1 MAIQI
6 LPREENQ
13 YGRLAEVLGA
23 GLGYGIGNIA
33 REPLRR
39 AEQEK
44 NIESLKGLGFSE
56 QEAKAISAQP
66 ANVQQDIIK
75 NRMATQSQLMTQQH
89 KLNAQNQENA
99 LFSALASGDTSS
111 LANIL
116 GGLGQ
121 QEQIPGKEQM
131 TINPDQRLQLG
142 ASFLSPQRYSAL
154 EKSIR
159 GGQKLEQ
166 QKEEASNRDIKARQA
181 AFAESRKDINQR
193 YKARKKEKH
202 ALDEFRQLIDRGNLS
217 DSRYVSFLRK
227 FNLDI
232 PALLSNDDAVLIKLR
247 NEFLPR
253 LKSIFGGDVSN
264 QQLEQFMKGLPDLIQ
279 TDEGK
284 RQLIDIIDL
293 AGEAD
298 EVYYKAMRGIEK
310 KYGDKIPWDALSQ
323 VNEEAEDR
331 INELGNKMRQLH
343 GFNSSDNRNQ
353 QANAPQNNIE
363 QPQQQQNIPQI
374 NQSQSIPR
382 LPQTPQGQ
390 SLANASNAIGRQVVR
405 PTLAAAS
412 SVGSIPRNIVDLATS
427 VIPKIDVADIP
438 EDVRKL
444 LPEDSMRQIEE
455 YQKNPQP
462 LRSLLQ
468 SVSEYLPSQEQI
480 KKAFGHYLPDSYVN
494 PQNSSEEFIDDVV
507 SDVASLM
514 VGGGAGAAK
523 SLITAGLGNIAK
535 VIPKSLGFSKGVQE
549 GSKIGV
555 MMLTSLGMGPK
566 LKDAANNLYT
576 EAEALTAGKRLPA
589 DKIIETASNIE
600 KKYLSSGLNTEDK
613 KELANV
619 IGQIKE
625 RVPSQNVKD
634 FDLRDVWQIKK
645 DMVEPI
651 DSVTRGSEAQK
662 HLFELRSAID
672 QSLKNSPNKEF
683 STLLTKADK
692 LYEGIKNGASANKF
706 IKDSFKKHGI
716 AIGAAGA
723 YPLFKS
729 LISNPLGTIGSIASP
744 WLGANSILMVNN
756 ILKNKEVRNQYVKFI
771 TAAAKNNAPALI
783 KAAKNIEKSAK

>member
-6 LPREENQ
+6 LPQEENQ
-13 YGRLAEVLGA
+13 YGRLAELL
-23 GLGYGIGNIA
+23 GLGLGRGVGGIA
-33 REPLRR
+33 REPLRK

-56 QEAKAISAQP
+56 QEARAISAQP

-75 NRMATQSQLMTQQH
+75 NRMATQSQLMSQQQ
-89 KLNAQNQENA
+89 KLNAQNQSNQ
-99 LFSALASGDTSS
+99 LFSALASGDTGS
-111 LANIL
+111 LMNLL
-116 GGLGQ
+116 GGLGS
-121 QEQIPGKEQM
+121 QEQIPGQEQM

-142 ASFLSPQRYSAL
+142 SQLLSPQQYSAL

-159 GGQKLEQ
+159 GGQKLEL
-166 QKEEASNRDIKARQA
+166 QKEAT
-181 AFAESRKDINQR
+181 ESKDIASRQKLFSKLKTRINDD
-193 YKARKKEKH
+193 YKSYNHDKHTLELIKNVSEKG
-202 ALDEFRQLIDRGNLS
+202 DLS
-217 DSRYVSFLRK
+217 SPKYISLLRK
-227 FNLDI
+227 LGLDVD
-232 PALLSNDDAVLIKLR
+232 ALMTNDDTVLIKLR
-247 NEFLPR
+247 NEFLPS
-253 LKSIFGGDVSN
+253 LKTIFGGRVTNLDLEQFLKGIPDLTQTKEGRGKLVNILGLINEGKKSYYDAMKKIEKKHGDKLPYNFESLLQDSAQKDLDRIGSQLNSLYNFGGTSEQQDN
-264 QQLEQFMKGLPDLIQ
+264 QQL
-279 TDEGK
+279 
-284 RQLIDIIDL
+284 
-293 AGEAD
+293 
-298 EVYYKAMRGIEK
+298 
-310 KYGDKIPWDALSQ
+310 S
-323 VNEEAEDR
+323 
-331 INELGNKMRQLH
+331 
-343 GFNSSDNRNQ
+343 
-353 QANAPQNNIE
+353 
-363 QPQQQQNIPQI
+363 QPQQQQVIPSI
-374 NQSQSIPR
+374 NQSPSVPRAQS
-382 LPQTPQGQ
+382 PQGE
-390 SLANASNAIGRQVVR
+390 AISNAIGGAARQVIR

-427 VIPKIDVADIP
+427 VIPQIDVADIP

-444 LPEDSMRQIEE
+444 LPEDSIRQIEE

-468 SVSEYLPSQEQI
+468 SVSEYLPSQDQI
-480 KKAFGHYLPDSYVN
+480 KKAFGHYLPEGYIN

-507 SDVASLM
+507 SDAASLM

-535 VIPKSLGFSKGVQE
+535 IIPKSLGFSKGVQE

-566 LKDAANNLYT
+566 LKDAASNLYG
-576 EAEALTAGKRLPA
+576 EAEALTAGKRLPT

-613 KELANV
+613 RELANV

-634 FDLRDVWQIKK
+634 FDLRDIWQIKK

-651 DSVTRGSEAQK
+651 DNVKRGSEAQK
-662 HLFELRSAID
+662 YLFELRSAID

-692 LYEGIKNGASANKF
+692 LYEGVKNGSSANKF

-716 AIGAAGA
+716 VLGAAGA
-723 YPLFKS
+723 YPLVTS
-729 LISNPLGTIGSIASP
+729 LISNPLGTLGAVGLP
-744 WLGANSILMVNN
+744 WLGANGILMANN
-756 ILKNKEVRNQYVKFI
+756 ILKNSEVRNQYVKFI

-783 KAAKNIEKSAK
+783 KAAKNIEKSSK